1 MLRSFKFPRSA
12 NTPAFT
18 LVEVVLGMTILSV
31 VMMAITS
38 LAVVSMR
45 ANRSNIHRLTA
56 YYLAQE
62 SLEGL
67 RNVRDSNWLQNYT
80 WNEGASAVGGA
91 AYWGDAFDGDGY
103 YLIDY
108 VPWTTSAE
116 ENSAPWTLTYLGSDA
131 SALDEDTGTLYLAT
145 SSSEF
150 VFYLH
155 DNTQTTQY
163 TYEDSGYRRTLALS
177 YSATG
182 EDWVE
187 VTATV
192 YWVDYGEERSVE
204 VSTVLSDWREGPI

>member
-1 MLRSFKFPRSA
+1 MFSRLFASRSVRVS
-12 NTPAFT
+12 AFT

-67 RNVRDSNWLQNYT
+67 RNVRDSNWLQNTT
-80 WNEGASAVGGA
+80 WNEGAA
-91 AYWGDAFDGDGY
+91 ATTEDTFSSDGY

-108 VPWTTSAE
+108 VPWAMDSM
-116 ENSAPWTLTYLGSDA
+116 PWTLTYLGSDA

-155 DNTQTTQY
+155 DNTQTQY